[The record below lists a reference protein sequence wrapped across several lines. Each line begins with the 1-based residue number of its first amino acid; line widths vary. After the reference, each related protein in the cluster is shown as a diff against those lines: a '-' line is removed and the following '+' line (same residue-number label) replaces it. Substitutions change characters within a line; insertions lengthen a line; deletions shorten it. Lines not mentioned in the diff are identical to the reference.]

1 MARAKELSKKV
12 FRRLAHRDGES
23 RKAHVQRNAS
33 PGQALAVPERF
44 ETASTNTLVS
54 EMDNTKS
61 DVDSADR
68 PAQFTEVAIRPQ
80 QTPGAEKWLEF
91 LKALKRDEPEKYE
104 TLDNILTSINIPTN
118 DQIES
123 LFQSNDHNPESK
135 VLLLRVKAVLPSLSA
150 VRGVAMT
157 IANVDPHKIAPYVV
171 AGSFFL
177 FDIFLGRLSLDDQRK
192 IRNMLFESI
201 NAINEWISFETNF
214 VRKTP
219 LVERNVSELEE
230 LLPLLERL
238 KAIGDKLTA
247 RMTRWQEDMERLKD
261 HRTNWQAKRKAL
273 EEALIKHDYT
283 TKFLDWIKNEDDPEE
298 SLVALTD
305 RITSEGR
312 HDSAATWFLEDQAYL
327 AWSRDFVVRAL
338 GEANN
343 DESDDEEIDAGEIDT
358 RKTTSGE
365 LDTQH
370 RPKCVLWISGTYGT
384 GKTTIVHRVLSQLQ
398 RLADSWLPRIDLME
412 LMEGADLENS
422 TFALK
427 GEGLRVISY
436 FCDSTKRVNRE
447 TVIRALGRK
456 LALLPDSSVAR
467 VALNFFEK
475 KSQGL
480 RTPVYIKEWEDLVSK
495 LLEQCS
501 DMSYHIVLIIDAL
514 NEIEPPEDIDHLCS
528 FLGKI
533 VKDNRNISVLI
544 SSHEHI
550 SSIRRLEKYIVKVDI
565 VANAPKTEI
574 ESFIEAELEYRRIE
588 LTKFGDNNSIFFDPD
603 YPELYHDL
611 RETLKSGANGM

>member
-12 FRRLAHRDGES
+12 FRKLAHRDRGS
-23 RKAHVQRNAS
+23 RKAHVQRRGS
-33 PGQALAVPERF
+33 PGQAFVVPERL
-44 ETASTNTLVS
+44 ETASTNTLVN
-54 EMDNTKS
+54 EPNDTDS
-61 DVDSADR
+61 DDESAD
-68 PAQFTEVAIRPQ
+68 PSAKSSGAATRPQ
-80 QTPGAEKWLEF
+80 QTPGAERWLEF
-91 LKALKRDEPEKYE
+91 LKTLKKDEPEKYE

-123 LFQSNDHNPESK
+123 LFKSNEHNPESK
-135 VLLLRVKAVLPSLSA
+135 VLLLRVKAALPSLSA

-177 FDIFLGRLSLDDQRK
+177 LDWVLGQDPIDRRIFLGRISLDDQRK

-214 VRKTP
+214 VRRTP

-230 LLPLLERL
+230 LLPRLERL
-238 KAIGDKLTA
+238 KAIGDKLSA
-247 RMTRWQEDMERLKD
+247 QMTKWQEDMERLKD
-261 HRTNWQAKRKAL
+261 HRTSWAAKRKAL
-273 EEALIKHDYT
+273 EETLIRHDYT

-298 SLVALTD
+298 SVVALTD

-312 HDSAATWFLEDQAYL
+312 HDSAATWFLENQAYL

-338 GEANN
+338 GEANTE
-343 DESDDEEIDAGEIDT
+343 ESDDEESDTGEVDT
-358 RKTTSGE
+358 GKTASGG

-370 RPKCVLWISGTYGT
+370 RPRCVLWISGTYGT
-384 GKTTIVHRVLSQLQ
+384 GKTTIVYRVLSQLQ

-422 TFALK
+422 TFALR
-427 GEGLRVISY
+427 GEGLRVVSY

-456 LALLPDSSVAR
+456 LAFLPDSSVAR
-467 VALNFFEK
+467 VALDFFED

-480 RTPVYIKEWEDLVSK
+480 RTPVYIKEWEGLVSK

-501 DMSYHIVLIIDAL
+501 AMSYHIVLIIDAL
-514 NEIEPPEDIDHLCS
+514 NEIEPPEDIDHLCN

-533 VKDNRNISVLI
+533 VNNYRNISVLI

-550 SSIRRLEKYIVKVDI
+550 SSIRRLEKYIDKVGV

-574 ESFIEAELEYRRIE
+574 DSFIDGELKHRRTE
-588 LTKFGDNNSIFFDPD
+588 LTKFGDNKSIFC
-603 YPELYHDL
+603 
-611 RETLKSGANGM
+611 K